1 MALLEI
7 ALFLFM
13 ISSNSASLRG
23 VLAASISLQAI
34 KLVFKRLRKT
44 PAAIIAVLTIQVC
57 NFKQSDKQ
65 KRKQDLG
72 LVLVFVKDH
81 VTV

>member
-34 KLVFKRLRKT
+34 KLAFKRLRKT
-44 PAAIIAVLTIQVC
+44 SEDIAVLIIRVC

-81 VTV
+81 VIV